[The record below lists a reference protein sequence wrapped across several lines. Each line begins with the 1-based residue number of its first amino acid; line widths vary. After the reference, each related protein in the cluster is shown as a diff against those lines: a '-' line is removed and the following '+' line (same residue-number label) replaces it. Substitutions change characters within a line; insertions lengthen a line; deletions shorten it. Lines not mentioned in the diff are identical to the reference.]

1 MKIFNKIKK
10 LFLKNIIPIA
20 GFGIGLFIVLF
31 EFPYYV
37 SAPGGVINVKNK
49 INIEN
54 AYEVKGSFNLAYVQ
68 EYKAT
73 LPVLIIANLNK
84 NWDIEKKSDV
94 LATNETDKDLLY
106 RDKIMLK
113 EANQNA
119 VLYAYKKALK
129 KIDIKSTSIIV
140 TYVYEDAITDLKI
153 GDEILSINNTKIN
166 KKSDLYD
173 LIRSQNAGSEITIKV
188 KNRDKEETRKA
199 VIQEINDTKIIGILI
214 SCLHDY
220 EVSPKININ
229 FASSE
234 SGPSGGLIMSLA
246 IYNYLTDHDITN
258 GLKIAGTG
266 TIDENGNVGP
276 IGGVKYKILG
286 AVKDKIKYFIIPAG
300 ENYEEA
306 KEIIK
311 KNKYDIKLIPVSTFD
326 EALEELNKLKK

>member
-10 LFLKNIIPIA
+10 LFLKNIVGII

-31 EFPYYV
+31 EFPYYI
-37 SAPGGVINVKNK
+37 SAPGGVLNVKNK
-49 INIEN
+49 IDIEN

-73 LPVLIIANLNK
+73 LPALIVASLNK
-84 NWDIEKKSDV
+84 NWDVEKKSDV
-94 LATNETDKDLLY
+94 LAANETDKESLY

-113 EANQNA
+113 EASQNA

-129 KIDIKSTSIIV
+129 KIDIKSTSVFV

-153 GDEILSINNTKIN
+153 GDEIISINDTKIN
-166 KKSDLYD
+166 SKNDLYN
-173 LIRSQNAGSEITIKV
+173 LIRSQNTGSEITIKV
-188 KNRDKEETRKA
+188 KNHDKEETRKA
-199 VIQEINDTKIIGILI
+199 IIQEIDGTKIIGILI
-214 SCLHDY
+214 SCLYDY
-220 EVSPKININ
+220 EVEPKININ

-246 IYNYLTDHDITN
+246 IYNYLTDYDITN

-266 TIDENGNVGP
+266 TIDENGNVGS

-286 AVKDKIKYFIIPAG
+286 AVKDKVKYFIIPDG
-300 ENYEEA
+300 QNYEEA
-306 KEIIK
+306 KKIVE

-326 EALEELNKLKK
+326 EALEKLNKLK